1 MADKNDMVKQNAPG
15 KYYIDNS
22 CVPCN
27 DCLEEAPMLLK
38 YTEDESKV
46 YFHRQPAT
54 PEEEIAAE
62 KQWKFVLSKPSET
75 TENKLLF
82 QIRQEYQFFI
92 F

>member
-1 MADKNDMVKQNAPG
+1 MADKNDKVKQNAPG

-46 YFHRQPAT
+46 YFHRQPVT
-54 PEEEIAAE
+54 PEEEIAARKAME
-62 KQWKFVLSKPSET
+62 ICPVEALGDDGE
-75 TENKLLF
+75 
-82 QIRQEYQFFI
+82 
-92 F
+92 

>member
-1 MADKNDMVKQNAPG
+1 MADKNDKVKQSAPG

-54 PEEEIAAE
+54 PEEEIAARKAME
-62 KQWKFVLSKPSET
+62 ICPVEALGDDGE
-75 TENKLLF
+75 
-82 QIRQEYQFFI
+82 
-92 F
+92 